1 MAYYDDNQFYV
12 AEDHSDDPPQPL
24 RRKRQIGMV
33 CLIAG
38 LVLAGL
44 VTVWLV

>member
-12 AEDHSDDPPQPL
+12 AEDHVDDAPKPP
-24 RRKRQIGMV
+24 RRRRQIGMV

-44 VTVWLV
+44 ATLWLV